1 MAEASS
7 PQIHPTAIVSPKAEL
22 AAGVVIGPYTVIGDH
37 VRIGE
42 NTVVGP
48 SCLVQGPTT
57 IGSGNQIYGH
67 AAVGT
72 DPQDLKFKGEETFLV
87 IGDGNRIREFV
98 TINRGTGVATSYT
111 LVGSRNLFMTG
122 VHIAHDCRV
131 GDDTILANAATL
143 AGHVEIDNCATVGAF
158 TGIHQFC
165 RVGTHAFIGG
175 YSVITRDALPFMKTV
190 GVRTEARNYGPN
202 TIGLERKG
210 FTSNCVRA
218 LKIAYRTLFHSG
230 MKLKDA
236 LAQLRSSGTLT
247 SEVEELVRFIE
258 TSERGVIR

>member
-7 PQIHPTAIVSPKAEL
+7 PQIHPTAIVSPGAEL
-22 AAGVVIGPYTVIGDH
+22 AAGVEIGPYTVVGDR

-42 NTVVGP
+42 NTVIGP
-48 SCLVQGPTT
+48 SCLIEGPTMM
-57 IGSGNQIYGH
+57 GRANRIYGH
-67 AAVGT
+67 AAIGT

-111 LVGSRNLFMTG
+111 RVGSRNLLMTG

-131 GDDTILANAATL
+131 GNDAILANAATL
-143 AGHVEIDNCATVGAF
+143 AGHVDIGDHSTVGAF

-165 RVGTHAFIGG
+165 RVGVHAFIGG

-190 GVRTEARNYGPN
+190 GVRGEARNFGPN

-210 FTSNCVRA
+210 FSPDSLRA
-218 LKIAYRTLFHSG
+218 LKATHRTLFHGG
-230 MKLKDA
+230 MKLKEA
-236 LAQLRSSGTLT
+236 LAEIRSSGPPIA
-247 SEVEELVRFIE
+247 EVEELLRFIE